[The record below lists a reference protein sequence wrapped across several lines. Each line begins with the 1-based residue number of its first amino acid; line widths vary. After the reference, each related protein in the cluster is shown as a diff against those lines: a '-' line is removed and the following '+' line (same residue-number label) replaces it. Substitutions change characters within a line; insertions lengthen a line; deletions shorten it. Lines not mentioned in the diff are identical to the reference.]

1 MRGGVYAFKTRSF
14 LSTKIE
20 IPTNVKEAIT
30 LYYSDQ
36 SISDAFLKS
45 LNEHYSNVINPEN
58 ETFYTNQEKEI
69 LQKIKT
75 FTSNTGDDNLSRL
88 PISTSTS
95 KQLIDAL
102 TQNGFLP
109 TAEEFTTLFKSFVK
123 EKDKLHRNPFKFNGL
138 ALALAIIHI
147 YEDYVS
153 KRPGKTGAP
162 SPPSPSPPPD
172 TTNIQQTYL
181 FVFNPRQATSW
192 DDVKE
197 PIAGNSICHQRKR
210 IRMITNT
217 YGKPEPF
224 GLSDRETAKYD
235 MTKLQFDTLIS
246 DEIYTGLTLSKS
258 LIQGT
263 VEANCTKYHIVDT
276 RSQGSSGEYKFYR
289 IEKRTQ
295 NIDFT
300 SIRHPTTCRN
310 KRYIP
315 VVITTVYKHAEDG
328 IIEWTFIEYTHQQ
341 FVEVPPL
348 PDICKDTNG
357 RTPSR
362 AVYSEVIESME
373 HILQLRLNPRNKD
386 IHTINE
392 HQPLIDL
399 TMSISRSGG
408 VTSPS
413 VTSDGTIRYTL
424 VMIDSGIWDVRT
436 ATQTQQ
442 TAFNIV
448 NQNLS
453 QSRTSY
459 DMLQI
464 KRFRV
469 SNNMKG
475 PHEITVIIEVKEMN
489 PDGTL
494 KRAICMGE
502 TFSEFEVL
510 DTLRSAND
518 RKFIKEANYSQVTS
532 SGPGGF

>member
-1 MRGGVYAFKTRSF
+1 MYAFKTSF

-20 IPTNVKEAIT
+20 IPTNVKEAIA

-36 SISDAFLKS
+36 SISDAFLKL

-147 YEDYVS
+147 YDDYVS

-162 SPPSPSPPPD
+162 SPPSPPPPPPPD

-181 FVFNPRQATSW
+181 FVFNPCQVTSW

-197 PIAGNSICHQRKR
+197 PIAGNSICHQRQR
-210 IRMITNT
+210 IRMITNAS
-217 YGKPEPF
+217 GKREPF
-224 GLSDRETAKYD
+224 GLSDRKIAKYD
-235 MTKLQFDTLIS
+235 MTKLQIDTSIS
-246 DEIYTGLTLSKS
+246 VEIYNGLTLSKS

-263 VEANCTKYHIVDT
+263 GEANCTKYHIVDT
-276 RSQGSSGEYKFYR
+276 RSRGSSGEYKFYR
-289 IEKRTQ
+289 IEKCTQ
-295 NIDFT
+295 NIDFI
-300 SIRHPTTCRN
+300 SIQHPKTCRN

-315 VVITTVYKHAEDG
+315 VVITTVDKHAEDG

-341 FVEVPPL
+341 IVEVLPL
-348 PDICKDTNG
+348 PDICRDT
-357 RTPSR
+357 RETPSE

-373 HILQLRLNPRNKD
+373 NILQLRLNPRKKD

-399 TMSISRSGG
+399 TMSISRTGD

-424 VMIDSGIWDVRT
+424 VMIYSGRWDVRI

-442 TAFNIV
+442 TAFNKV
-448 NQNLS
+448 NQYLIGNS
-453 QSRTSY
+453 ITSY

-469 SNNMKG
+469 SNNMEG

-489 PDGTL
+489 PDRTL

-510 DTLRSAND
+510 DTLGSAND

-532 SGPGGF
+532 SGPF